1 MLEYFPPEP
10 EYKADSHCE
19 SCGKALFAGDTIA
32 DDDGHICEE
41 CMTPW
46 ALKKAKRDVLIEFIT
61 SNNLED
67 QFTQWYYGDNI
78 KTLTV
83 REMEDTYDNHK

>member
-19 SCGKALFAGDTIA
+19 SCGKALFVGDTIA
-32 DDDGHICEE
+32 DDSGHICED
-41 CMTPW
+41 CMTEW
-46 ALKKAKRDVLIEFIT
+46 GLEKAGHDVLIEFIT

-67 QFTQWYYGDNI
+67 QFTQWYYDDNI

-83 REMEDTYDNHK
+83 DEMEDTYERI

>member
-1 MLEYFPPEP
+1 MQIEYFPEP

-19 SCGKALFAGDTIA
+19 SCGKALFVGDTIA
-32 DDDGHICEE
+32 DDNGHICED
-41 CMTPW
+41 CMTEW
-46 ALKKAKRDVLIEFIT
+46 ALEKAGHDVLIEFIT
-61 SNNLED
+61 SNNIENL
-67 QFTQWYYGDNI
+67 FAKWYYGDNV

>member
-1 MLEYFPPEP
+1 MLEYFPEP
-10 EYKADSHCE
+10 EYKADSRCAN
-19 SCGKALFAGDTIA
+19 CGKPLYVGSTIA
-32 DDDGHICEE
+32 DDDGNHICND
-41 CMTPW
+41 CMTAW
-46 ALKKAKRDVLIEFIT
+46 ALKTAKHGDLIEFVT

-83 REMEDTYDNHK
+83 REMEDIYE

>member
-19 SCGKALFAGDTIA
+19 SCGKALFVGDTIA
-32 DDDGHICEE
+32 DDNGHICED
-41 CMTPW
+41 CMTEW
-46 ALKKAKRDVLIEFIT
+46 ALEKAGHDVLIEFIT

-67 QFTQWYYGDNI
+67 QFTQWYYDDNI

-83 REMEDTYDNHK
+83 DEMEDTYERI

>member
-1 MLEYFPPEP
+1 MLEYFPEP
-10 EYKADSHCE
+10 EEAKADSHCQN
-19 SCGKALFAGDTIA
+19 CGKALYAGDTIA
-32 DDDGHICEE
+32 DDNGDICEE

-83 REMEDTYDNHK
+83 NEMEDIYERI